1 MAGVKGKSGGFRPG
15 AGLTPKREKF
25 AQAIASG
32 MNQSDAYRAAFDVK
46 PGSKA
51 NSINVNASKM
61 MADAKVALRVEEL
74 RAPAVERAGITLESH
89 LADLKSL
96 RNMAAKAGQIAAAVA
111 AEVARGKAAGVLA
124 ADRLELT
131 GKGGAPVALTAV
143 SPDEYRRIAADIAAK
158 T

>member
-1 MAGVKGKSGGFRPG
+1 MPR

-25 AQAIASG
+25 AQGVALGKSQA
-32 MNQSDAYRAAFDVK
+32 DAYRAAFSAKGMRPATVQQEASRLMRDPRVSARV
-46 PGSKA
+46 GVLAEKA
-51 NSINVNASKM
+51 A
-61 MADAKVALRVEEL
+61 
-74 RAPAVERAGITLESH
+74 ERAEITLESH
-89 LADLKSL
+89 LRDLMIL
-96 RNMAAKAGQIAAAVA
+96 RNAALKAGQLGPAIT

-143 SPDEYRRIAADIAAK
+143 SPDEYRRIAAEMAAK

>member
-1 MAGVKGKSGGFRPG
+1 MPR

-25 AQAIASG
+25 AQGVALGKSQA
-32 MNQSDAYRAAFDVK
+32 DAYRAAFSAKDMRPATVQQEASRLMRD
-46 PGSKA
+46 PRVSARVGVLAEKA
-51 NSINVNASKM
+51 A
-61 MADAKVALRVEEL
+61 
-74 RAPAVERAGITLESH
+74 ERAEITLESH
-89 LADLKSL
+89 LRDLMIL
-96 RNMAAKAGQIAAAVA
+96 RNAALKAGQLGPAIT

-143 SPDEYRRIAADIAAK
+143 SPDEYRRIAAEMAAK